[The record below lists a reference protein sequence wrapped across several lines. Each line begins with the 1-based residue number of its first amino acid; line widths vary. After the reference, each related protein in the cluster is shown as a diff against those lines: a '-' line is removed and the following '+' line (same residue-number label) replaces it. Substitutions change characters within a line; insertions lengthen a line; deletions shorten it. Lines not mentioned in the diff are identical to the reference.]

1 MYTLKAKYA
10 QANIML
16 PEGEVLDE
24 ATTQQIYGF
33 LNHPAFAN
41 SYIAIMPDA
50 HAGKGAC
57 VGFTMKANGYVIPN
71 VVGVDICCGMTSAEI
86 LFNGE
91 VSWEKFDELIKET
104 IPAGFNKHQDYRKNV
119 SHVYAPLVNNFEDV
133 AERVGQDIGVTL
145 GSIGTLG
152 GGKVLASR
160 PRG

>member
-1 MYTLKAKYA
+1 MYTIKGKYNF
-10 QANIML
+10 ANIML
-16 PEGEVLDE
+16 PDGDMLDE
-24 ATTQQIYGF
+24 MTTQQIYNI

-41 SYIAIMPDA
+41 TYIAIMPDA
-50 HAGKGAC
+50 HAGKGSPI
-57 VGFTMKANGYVIPN
+57 GFTMKANGYIIPN
-71 VVGVDICCGMTSAEI
+71 VVSVDIGCGMTSAEI

-119 SHVYAPLVNNFEDV
+119 SHVYEPLVNNFEDV